1 MFPPIDDA
9 ARNQVPRKAAAPQES
24 RLAFVSR
31 APGPGG
37 GSLPVRQMLCDI
49 QDIVAFVEV
58 HHHHARRLGQA
69 VPLQDLQVFVR
80 TVAAPAQI
88 VRRASQP
95 FAQPDRPGVP
105 GFHRR
110 GPRERIADRNQVDLR
125 MGVIDPGGI
134 AEPDLVGL
142 HLPDGP
148 AVVRAERPESVRLDG
163 KRLENPDGVSAVV
176 ARQQDG
182 VGPGRKAALRQL
194 GAQRGFEMHQRLGRN
209 GPRADPERDFQ
220 SHRENAETDQ
230 QFQRHASR
238 FPPRRHAPFMSAAG
252 RAGVIMR
259 TKRRVGSR
267 GGGAPSGF
275 WRNRSHVHHVKAG
288 DSDGQCPNPEFCPR
302 TRVRPGRSLRLRRS
316 GMRRQRFIRPAIA
329 FWSAAARPGSAPAP
343 SGAPTT
349 SSGSSFRAPEKSG
362 ALSFLRSA

>member
-1 MFPPIDDA
+1 
-9 ARNQVPRKAAAPQES
+9 
-24 RLAFVSR
+24 
-31 APGPGG
+31 
-37 GSLPVRQMLCDI
+37 
-49 QDIVAFVEV
+49 
-58 HHHHARRLGQA
+58 
-69 VPLQDLQVFVR
+69 
-80 TVAAPAQI
+80 
-88 VRRASQP
+88 
-95 FAQPDRPGVP
+95 
-105 GFHRR
+105 
-110 GPRERIADRNQVDLR
+110 
-125 MGVIDPGGI
+125 MGLVDPGGI
-134 AEPDLVGL
+134 AKPDLVGL

-148 AVVRAERPESVRLDG
+148 AVVRVERPESVRLDG

-194 GAQRGFEMHQRLGRN
+194 GSQHGFEMHQRLGRN
-209 GPRADPERDFQ
+209 SPRADPERDFQ
-220 SHRENAETDQ
+220 SHRENAETDP

-238 FPPRRHAPFMSAAG
+238 FPPRCHVPSLDAVG
-252 RAGVIMR
+252 RAGFFRR

-267 GGGAPSGF
+267 GGDAHPGF
-275 WRNRSHVHHVKAG
+275 GRNRNHVHQAKAG
-288 DSDGQCPNPEFCPR
+288 DSDGQCPNSEFYLR

-316 GMRRQRFIRPAIA
+316 GMRRQRFIRPAFA